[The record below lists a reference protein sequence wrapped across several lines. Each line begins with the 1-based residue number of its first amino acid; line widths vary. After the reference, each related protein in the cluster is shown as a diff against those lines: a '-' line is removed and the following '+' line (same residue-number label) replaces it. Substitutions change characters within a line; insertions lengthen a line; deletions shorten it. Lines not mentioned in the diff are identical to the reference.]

1 MLFRNL
7 CKLCPD
13 EAVAFVRQQ
22 LQAVLN
28 GQQTPKW
35 QVGKPSE
42 PSHALWPL
50 CAQWVAGAWGGPCS
64 WSLLHWVCDCYSRL
78 P

>member
-1 MLFRNL
+1 MEATACLLFARLSYSPCSLQVTAVQDKRQELFVLFRNL

-35 QVGKPSE
+35 QVGK
-42 PSHALWPL
+42 AL
-50 CAQWVAGAWGGPCS
+50 
-64 WSLLHWVCDCYSRL
+64 
-78 P
+78 